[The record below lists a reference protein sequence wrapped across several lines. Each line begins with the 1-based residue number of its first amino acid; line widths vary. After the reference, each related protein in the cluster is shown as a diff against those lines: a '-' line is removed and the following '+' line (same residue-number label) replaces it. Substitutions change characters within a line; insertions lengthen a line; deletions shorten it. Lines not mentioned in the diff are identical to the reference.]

1 MVDQDDIYLDVKIN
15 YNNNQMTLKQKDLP
29 SSDEVKNFI
38 MKKLDIPNTKDYLT
52 LSYKDDKGSIQKIE
66 DGENFFNYA
75 QKKENNHKEEFILEL
90 DLKVDDKINK
100 LKQFFKGEIDENKYN
115 QHKNEL
121 DKLKKENKII
131 KKEKEEMEKSK
142 NEELEKLKIKIIELK
157 MKLTKRE
164 KLENN
169 KLKKELFE
177 KELENQ
183 ILKKYINDS
192 FKEKINKFIENKKR
206 SFKVEAKSI
215 NEEIIKNQDN
225 VFKNIKSETTKYIN
239 DLNSGM
245 KDLNEK
251 YIKLSKSASQQM
263 EKDSEKSKSLNSS
276 NKKDSNQN
284 NPKLKGKN
292 GNNLDNFIINKD
304 NEQNNEIGP
313 SDNYSYKHINSNK
326 MKINNINDDKL
337 FNGDEF
343 YILLNELFFKT
354 NIKNVESKL
363 KDYIYKFKNTKEIS
377 IKKYESFYDDVILSK
392 YKDINYNISNKNEL
406 EKKAKLISGIL
417 KNFETNKEINQNK
430 TNINQNFSN
439 SNNQYYYNK
448 GNKIEKKNNVFNDN
462 NVNISENQKH
472 YYQNNNRANINPSA
486 NINQSNTSIKRHF
499 STNYNNINM
508 YNNINEG
515 FPKNEEY
522 NFNYFNRTGYYQ
534 RNNI

>member
-29 SSDEVKNFI
+29 TSDEVKNFI
-38 MKKLDIPNTKDYLT
+38 MKNLDIPNTKDYLT

-75 QKKENNHKEEFILEL
+75 QKKENNHKEEYILEL

-100 LKQFFKGEIDENKYN
+100 FKQFFKGGIDENKYN

-313 SDNYSYKHINSNK
+313 SDNYNYKHINSNK
-326 MKINNINDDKL
+326 IIINNINDDKL
-337 FNGDEF
+337 INGDEF
-343 YILLNELFFKT
+343 YILLNELFFNT
-354 NIKNVESKL
+354 NIKDVESKL
-363 KDYIYKFKNTKEIS
+363 INFISKFKNTKEIS
-377 IKKYESFYDDVILSK
+377 FKKYEVFNTKIILQKQKDKNYILSK
-392 YKDINYNISNKNEL
+392 KNDLSE
-406 EKKAKLISGIL
+406 KAKLIAEIIKS
-417 KNFETNKEINQNK
+417 FEAQKQIDQNK
-430 TNINQNFSN
+430 TNNYQNLANSKIQSN
-439 SNNQYYYNK
+439 NK
-448 GNKIEKKNNVFNDN
+448 GNKKESKNFVFNN
-462 NVNISENQKH
+462 NANISANQKC
-472 YYQNNNRANINPSA
+472 YYPNNNGANANPSV
-486 NINQSNTSIKRHF
+486 NINQSNTSNKRHY
-499 STNYNNINM
+499 STNYNYINM
-508 YNNINEG
+508 YNNNSMG
-515 FPKNEEY
+515 FPKNEELNFY
-522 NFNYFNRTGYYQ
+522 NFNRTGHYQ

>member
-29 SSDEVKNFI
+29 SSDEIKNFI
-38 MKKLDIPNTKDYLT
+38 MKNLDIPNTKDYLT

-75 QKKENNHKEEFILEL
+75 QKKENNHKEEYILEL

-100 LKQFFKGEIDENKYN
+100 FKQFFKGGIDENKYN

-121 DKLKKENKII
+121 DKLKNENKII

-169 KLKKELFE
+169 KLKIELFT

-206 SFKVEAKSI
+206 SFEVEAKSI
-215 NEEIIKNQDN
+215 NEDIIKNQDN
-225 VFKNIKSETTKYIN
+225 AFNITKSEATKYIN

-263 EKDSEKSKSLNSS
+263 EKDSEKGKSLNSS

-284 NPKLKGKN
+284 NPKIKEKN

-304 NEQNNEIGP
+304 NEQNNEHGP
-313 SDNYSYKHINSNK
+313 RDNYNYKHKNSNK
-326 MKINNINDDKL
+326 MIINNINDDKL
-337 FNGDEF
+337 INDDKF
-343 YILLNELFFKT
+343 YIFLNELFFT
-354 NIKNVESKL
+354 TYILYVESKL
-363 KDYIYKFKNTKEIS
+363 KNFISKFQNTIEIS
-377 IKKYESFYDDVILSK
+377 LKKFEFFYTKKILPKLEDKSNYVLEEKNDLKDKAKKISEIIKSFETQKGIDQNK
-392 YKDINYNISNKNEL
+392 INIYQNLANNKNQL
-406 EKKAKLISGIL
+406 
-417 KNFETNKEINQNK
+417 
-430 TNINQNFSN
+430 NI
-439 SNNQYYYNK
+439 K
-448 GNKIEKKNNVFNDN
+448 GNKVENKNLVFNNNYANRPSNQNNYYQNYKVNSNPNDN
-462 NVNISENQKH
+462 NFNQ
-472 YYQNNNRANINPSA
+472 YNNSY
-486 NINQSNTSIKRHF
+486 KRHS
-499 STNYNNINM
+499 STNYNN
-508 YNNINEG
+508 YN
-515 FPKNEEY
+515 
-522 NFNYFNRTGYYQ
+522 TGIYQ
-534 RNNI
+534 RNNIYNFK